1 MPDPGWS
8 SVLLEIAA
16 MISPSNPLTFSGS
29 KPGRRCELRCQIIG
43 DTLIID
49 RVSIADG

>member
-1 MPDPGWS
+1 
-8 SVLLEIAA
+8 
-16 MISPSNPLTFSGS
+16 MISRSNPMTVSGS

-49 RVSIADG
+49 RVSIVEG